1 MRVRVPSPRQIFRGV
16 VQWIECV
23 VWDHEVAGLSSVTPT
38 VYIGRWPNWLRFVI
52 WDHES
57 AGSSPVLPTGS
68 NLVVIKTQGVL
79 KGYTGDNYSSHRV
92 EDGILYG
99 EIC

>member
-1 MRVRVPSPRQIFRGV
+1 MRA
-16 VQWIECV
+16 IEIV
-23 VWDHEVAGLSSVTPT
+23 ILRLSIIDF
-38 VYIGRWPNWLRFVI
+38 IGRWPNWLRFVI

-79 KGYTGDNYSSHRV
+79 KGYTGDHYSSHRV
-92 EDGILYG
+92 EEGISLG
-99 EIC
+99 DPPTG

>member
-1 MRVRVPSPRQIFRGV
+1 MVRIQDFHS
-16 VQWIECV
+16 C
-23 VWDHEVAGLSSVTPT
+23 HS
-38 VYIGRWPNWLRFVI
+38 
-52 WDHES
+52 
-57 AGSSPVLPTGS
+57 GSNPGPATGS

-92 EDGILYG
+92 EDGIYG

>member
-1 MRVRVPSPRQIFRGV
+1 MGTMGTSCHSETRKVRVLQ
-16 VQWIECV
+16 
-23 VWDHEVAGLSSVTPT
+23 
-38 VYIGRWPNWLRFVI
+38 IGRWPNWLRFVI

-79 KGYTGDNYSSHRV
+79 KGYTGDNYSSHRI
-92 EDGILYG
+92 EDGIYWD
-99 EIC
+99 IS